1 MKLFCL
7 HFLDYNCHLVKC
19 SGGNRDQCNKDYDQ
33 FQVDKDVQ
41 VKRDYPSFSQIKKV
55 INENSKCSFHIE
67 IRHNSHNYGTK
78 ITLR

>member
-1 MKLFCL
+1 MKCSIKLFCL

-55 INENSKCSFHIE
+55 INENSKCSF
-67 IRHNSHNYGTK
+67 SH
-78 ITLR
+78 